1 MRAKSPE
8 RLCSAIGIVILTI
21 VTVGLFAQRPSA
33 VRQGKQPAGVS
44 TASSGPSSTYVQWN
58 WAAWREISQ
67 ETRPEIVSDQTGRAD
82 LVDLLTYQGRK
93 ITSPSEWEPRRAYID
108 GLLQAFLGAP
118 PASKPPLAVK
128 VIEETQQDGYK
139 RRKLLYQTEPGE
151 FVSAYLLIP
160 EKLSGRA
167 PAVIC
172 PHQTTQAAKLEPAGM
187 AGNPQLHMALAL
199 VRRGYVTLTYDAACF
214 GERHDP
220 KSGHYGDAIPFYR
233 KHPHWALMSKMAWD
247 LSRAIDYL
255 ETLPFVD
262 STRIGSIGHSHGGY
276 TSLFAAAFDPRIC
289 VAVSSCGYE
298 TLRYDGNAYRWSHAT
313 ALIPRLGFY
322 STSPYINIKNYVG
335 MPDSETVRIP
345 FDMHELLALIAP
357 RPLFLS
363 TSDEDAIFPNA
374 GWSARRSL
382 ARLEPLYRLL
392 GAEDRLGSYF
402 FRGGHSFPPE
412 ATERAYGWLDR
423 WLTPSDR
430 GSERP

>member
-8 RLCSAIGIVILTI
+8 RLCAAIGTVILTMG
-21 VTVGLFAQRPSA
+21 TAGLFGKEPPAA
-33 VRQGKQPAGVS
+33 RQDKQPAGVS
-44 TASSGPSSTYVQWN
+44 TARSGPSSTYVRWG
-58 WAAWREISQ
+58 WATWREISQ
-67 ETRPEIVSDQTGRAD
+67 ETHPDLTSDQTGRPD
-82 LVDLLTYQGRK
+82 LVDLLTYDGRK
-93 ITSPSEWEPRRAYID
+93 ITSPDEWKQRRAYIN
-108 GLLQAFLGAP
+108 GLLQAFLGVP
-118 PASKPPLAVK
+118 PASKPPLAVN
-128 VIEETQQDGYK
+128 VIEETQQDGYR

-151 FVSAYLLIP
+151 FVPAYLLIP
-160 EKLSGRA
+160 GKLSGRV
-167 PAVIC
+167 PAVVC
-172 PHQTTQAAKLEPAGM
+172 PHQTTQAAKREPAGM

-220 KSGHYGDAIPFYR
+220 ESGHYGDAIPFYR

-247 LSRAIDYL
+247 LSRTIDYL

-262 STRIGSIGHSHGGY
+262 PARIGSIGHSHGGY
-276 TSLFAAAFDPRIC
+276 TTLLAAALDPRIR
-289 VAVSSCGYE
+289 VAISSCGYD
-298 TLRYDGNAYRWSHAT
+298 TFRYDGNAYRWSHAT
-313 ALIPRLGFY
+313 ALLPRLGFY
-322 STSPYINIKNYVG
+322 STSPYINIKSFVG

-382 ARLEPLYRLL
+382 ARLEPLYKLL

-412 ATERAYGWLDR
+412 AAQRAYGWLDR
-423 WLTPSDR
+423 WLAPSDLR
-430 GSERP
+430 SERP